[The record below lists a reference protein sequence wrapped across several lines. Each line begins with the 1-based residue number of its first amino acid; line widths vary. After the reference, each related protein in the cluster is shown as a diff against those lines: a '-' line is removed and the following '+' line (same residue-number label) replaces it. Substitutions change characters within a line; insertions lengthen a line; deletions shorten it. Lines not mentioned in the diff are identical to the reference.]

1 MVIHVLDETQ
11 IQFSRSNLHDM
22 RLMPVIQTYTYSA
35 RYTKQNFFFFYKN
48 LFKFLAVIQVICVCG
63 HNIFYFICIIS
74 LDCIFFFL
82 GNTLLSVND
91 IFVHITSYICVLISR
106 SFDLLWHV
114 LPFLNLRIKHVSIC
128 ICHHK

>member
-1 MVIHVLDETQ
+1 MVIHVLDETSNTVQQ
-11 IQFSRSNLHDM
+11 IESTWYALD
-22 RLMPVIQTYTYSA
+22 A
-35 RYTKQNFFFFYKN
+35 RDSKTHILSSIHKTKLLFFHKN

-82 GNTLLSVND
+82 GNTLLSVDD
-91 IFVHITSYICVLISR
+91 IFVHITSYICVLNSR
-106 SFDLLWHV
+106 SFYLR
-114 LPFLNLRIKHVSIC
+114 PFLNLRIKHVSIC